1 MRTMANVVGDILN
14 MSSEDLEM
22 LAQGI
27 VWFSSGTSKTP
38 NKAEQ
43 FRFFLETHIREY
55 DSMHKSISQ
64 YESMKELEKT
74 EDL

>member
-27 VWFSSGTSKTP
+27 VWFSSRTP